1 MTIARPNARQVDGTL
16 AAECRPLTGRCT
28 FSHGGA
34 RWLALAALVG
44 AAPAVRAQ
52 AQEAITVKG
61 EIVDLAC
68 YLSKGSKG
76 KRHKTCAEL
85 CAKKGLPIGVLTE
98 SGDVYLLIED
108 HDDPAPYEAAK
119 GLAGE
124 QAEVTGKKFTKGG
137 VQSILVSGAKG
148 E

>member
-1 MTIARPNARQVDGTL
+1 MSVRELFLEIT
-16 AAECRPLTGRCT
+16 
-28 FSHGGA
+28 
-34 RWLALAALVG
+34 RWLALLSLIGLVPTALG
-44 AAPAVRAQ
+44 QRAS
-52 AQEAITVKG
+52 AQEEIKVSG
-61 EIVDLAC
+61 EVVDLAC

-76 KRHKTCAEL
+76 KRHKACAEL
-85 CAKKGLPIGVLTE
+85 CAKKGLPLGVLTE

-108 HDDPAPYEAAK
+108 HDNPGPYDAAK

-124 QAEVTGKKFTKGG
+124 NAEVTGKKFTKGG

>member
-1 MTIARPNARQVDGTL
+1 MSVRELFLEIT
-16 AAECRPLTGRCT
+16 
-28 FSHGGA
+28 
-34 RWLALAALVG
+34 RWLALLSLIGLVPTALG
-44 AAPAVRAQ
+44 QRAN
-52 AQEAITVKG
+52 AQEEIKVSG
-61 EIVDLAC
+61 EVVDLAC

-76 KRHKTCAEL
+76 KRHKACAEL
-85 CAKKGLPIGVLTE
+85 CAKKGLPLGVLTE

-108 HDDPAPYEAAK
+108 HDNPGPYDAAK

-124 QAEVTGKKFTKGG
+124 NAEVTGKKFTKGG

>member
-1 MTIARPNARQVDGTL
+1 MSFRDALLEV
-16 AAECRPLTGRCT
+16 
-28 FSHGGA
+28 A
-34 RWLALAALVG
+34 RWLALASLISM
-44 AAPAVRAQ
+44 APALLAPRAS
-52 AQEAITVKG
+52 AQDQITVKG

-76 KRHKTCAEL
+76 TRHKACAEL
-85 CAKKGLPIGVLTE
+85 CAKKGMPIGVLNE

-108 HDDPAPYEAAK
+108 HDDPGPYDAAK

-137 VQSILVSGAKG
+137 VQSILVSGVKG
-148 E
+148 Q

>member
-1 MTIARPNARQVDGTL
+1 MTVRELFLEVT
-16 AAECRPLTGRCT
+16 
-28 FSHGGA
+28 
-34 RWLALAALVG
+34 RWLALLSLIGLVPTALG
-44 AAPAVRAQ
+44 QRAS
-52 AQEAITVKG
+52 AQEEVKVNG
-61 EIVDLAC
+61 EVVDLAC

-76 KRHKTCAEL
+76 KRHKACAEL
-85 CAKKGLPIGVLTE
+85 CAKKGLPLGVLTE

-108 HDDPAPYEAAK
+108 HDNPDPYAAAK

-124 QAEVTGKKFTKGG
+124 NAEVTGKKFTKGG